1 MVQITRLLV
10 SFILLI
16 APVGI
21 TFGQT
26 PVYQNYTDF
35 IRQLQEDHFPQG
47 KVTIH
52 QDERINLLV
61 YKHIEQR
68 KKEQGVPGYRI
79 RIFSNSGQSAR
90 QNALQEK
97 SRFMKDFPDINSYL
111 IYDSPNFKIY
121 VGDFRTKSQ
130 AIKAYKRIV
139 QEFPYAFIIND
150 QIRTDV
156 R

>member
-1 MVQITRLLV
+1 M
-10 SFILLI
+10 
-16 APVGI
+16 APACI
-21 TFGQT
+21 SFGQT
-26 PVYQNYTDF
+26 PVYQDYTDF

-61 YKHIEQR
+61 YKHVEQR
-68 KKEQGVPGYRI
+68 KKQTGIPGYRI
-79 RIFSNSGQSAR
+79 RIFSNSGTSAR
-90 QNALQEK
+90 SNALQEK
-97 SRFMKDFPDINSYL
+97 SRFMKYFPDISSYL

-121 VGDFRTKSQ
+121 VGDFRTKSE
-130 AIKAYKRIV
+130 AIKAYKNIV